1 MDFGPDFDQLL
12 TATAADPA
20 QPGDKC
26 AGARNS
32 RLHPRRRSGGQTPGI
47 KNLLAQYDVST
58 FTVAASFLLAWSRAS
73 CRACL
78 QTLNP

>member
-1 MDFGPDFDQLL
+1 MDFGPDFPQLL

-20 QPGDKC
+20 KPGDKC

-47 KNLLAQYDVST
+47 KNLLAQYDVLK
-58 FTVAASFLLAWSRAS
+58 FAVAASFFVLLAWRRAS
-73 CRACL
+73 CRASL
-78 QTLNP
+78 L